1 MGEHKNNPVAQ
12 ANAGQNPAEDH
23 VGGVPYL
30 RKLIDTPLTEK
41 EGKIALAEIDVQ
53 VKQIELM
60 EATSR
65 QQRAA
70 AEFDRAIIMRRMMN
84 KSGEEK
90 KPAMG
95 QPVGGNAAE
104 PAPEAK

>member
-12 ANAGQNPAEDH
+12 ANAGQNPAEA
-23 VGGVPYL
+23 L
-30 RKLIDTPLTEK
+30 RKLIDTPLTEE

-53 VKQIELM
+53 IKQIELM

-70 AEFDRAIIMRRMMN
+70 AEFDRAIVMRRMMN
-84 KSGEEK
+84 KQGEEK

-95 QPVGGNAAE
+95 QPVGGKSAE

>member
-12 ANAGQNPAEDH
+12 ANAGSNPAEA
-23 VGGVPYL
+23 L
-30 RKLIDTPLTEK
+30 RKLIDTPLTEE

-53 VKQIELM
+53 GKQIEPM

-65 QQRAA
+65 QTRAP

-84 KSGEEK
+84 KPGEGK
-90 KPAMG
+90 KPVMG
-95 QPVGGNAAE
+95 QPVGGKAAE

>member
-1 MGEHKNNPVAQ
+1 MGEHKNDPVAQ
-12 ANAGQNPAEDH
+12 ANAGANPAEA
-23 VGGVPYL
+23 L
-30 RKLIDTPLTEK
+30 RKLIDTPLTEE

-84 KSGEEK
+84 QPGEEK
-90 KPAMG
+90 KPVMG
-95 QPVGGNAAE
+95 QPVGGKAAE
-104 PAPEAK
+104 PAPEVK